1 MSILINPHRFIIPS
15 AAASVTRIGITTA
28 VLSSLTT
35 TVTFSSVAVGAA
47 DVTRRVIVF
56 IGGFCSSPSPPKN
69 IVSATIGGVSATMDV
84 ISSHSGSAQAAIASA
99 PLAAGTTATITVTFS
114 GATYGGCYITVFR
127 AVDLT
132 SGTPFDTASA
142 APTTGTA
149 QSVTIDKQA
158 GGIVVAGANSYQVG
172 SDSYTMTGLT
182 NSLRTD
188 LGGVQRQMAGWED
201 SASTASGQTVTV
213 DVTGPDPNYSALV
226 AAAYR

>member
-1 MSILINPHRFIIPS
+1 MSVLINPHRFLAP
-15 AAASVTRIGITTA
+15 AASASVTRIGITTKS
-28 VLSSLTT
+28 LSSLTT
-35 TVTFSSVAVGAA
+35 TATFTGVSVGAA
-47 DVTRRVIVF
+47 DAARRVIVF
-56 IGGFCSSPSPPKN
+56 IGGFFSSPSPPKN

-84 ISSHSGSAQAAIASA
+84 ISSHSGTAQAAIASA

-114 GATYGGCYITVFR
+114 GGTYGGCYITVFR

-132 SGTPFDTASA
+132 SGTPFDTTSA

-149 QSVTIDKQA
+149 QAVTIDKQS
-158 GGIVVAGANSYQVG
+158 GGIVVAGANSYDVG
-172 SDSYTMTGLT
+172 SDSYTMDGLT

-213 DVTGPDPNYSALV
+213 NVTGSNPNYSAIV